1 MARQRSS
8 QKRHAIATEEV
19 GRQGQALE
27 RLGAQYAGKR
37 TCRAEIGCASACA
50 SASACWRGRV
60 PSRPRLSQGEGT
72 RQRLWLVSL
81 IPRILSGCLP
91 ACMGLMGPFD
101 RCVDGF
107 DGAHVVAIEYE
118 VLEGT
123 C

>member
-8 QKRHAIATEEV
+8 QKRNAIATQEV

-27 RLGAQYAGKR
+27 RLGAQYSGKR
-37 TCRAEIGCASACA
+37 TRRAQIGCASASA
-50 SASACWRGRV
+50 SASASWRVR
-60 PSRPRLSQGEGT
+60 SRPRLSQGEGT
-72 RQRLWLVSL
+72 RQRLCLVSL